1 MKYAVSCYSFS
12 RLISRGEITDIE
24 CIKKAKELGFDA
36 IELVDGTNFGS
47 DQSQWL
53 PHALELKK
61 AADEAGI
68 EIVTLCVGADL
79 LKGDEEIDT
88 LKKYVDVAS
97 AIGIKKMRHD
107 ITGGRSGKEYKS
119 YSEVVPVLSERVRKV
134 AEYAETKGVMTMTEN
149 HGYYSQDSER
159 IEMLYNAV
167 NHKNF
172 GVLCDLGNF
181 MCADENP
188 VEALARLAPFAIH
201 VHAKDF
207 IYKPFDSADPG
218 DGYFRTRSGN
228 YLRGTIVGHGAVPV
242 KQCLYQ
248 LKKHGYDECLVVEF
262 EGLEEVYTAVQIG
275 LNNLKKYWNE
285 L

>member
-1 MKYAVSCYSFS
+1 MKFAVSSYSFS
-12 RLISRGEITDIE
+12 RLINSGELTDIE

-36 IELVDGTNFGS
+36 IELVDGTNFKN
-47 DQSQWL
+47 DENTWL

-61 AADEAGI
+61 TADEVGI
-68 EIVTLCVGADL
+68 EIVSLCVGADL
-79 LKGDEEIDT
+79 LKGDDDIEK
-88 LKKYVDVAS
+88 LKKYIDVAA

-107 ITGGRSGKEYKS
+107 ITGGRFGKEYKS
-119 YSEVVPVLSERVRKV
+119 YSELVPVLSERVRKV

-149 HGYYSQDSER
+149 HGYFSQDSER

-188 VEALARLAPFAIH
+188 VDAIVRLAPFAVH

-207 IYKPFDSADPG
+207 IYKPYDSSDPG
-218 DGYFRTRSGN
+218 EGSFRTRAGN
-228 YLRGTIVGHGAVPV
+228 YLRGTIVGHGAVPI

-262 EGLEEVYTAVQIG
+262 EGLEEVLTACRIG

-285 L
+285 A